1 MRAFFLAFL
10 LLRPSTA
17 AEPSAASDE
26 DLFWSEGAYLM
37 SVYQFEK
44 GLNPAFWLELLG
56 LWPPAE
62 AGGLDA
68 FGEPGDPA
76 WFVPRHA
83 VRRMS
88 PEELARGPGDGS
100 PPAYPWLVE
109 SGKTTGENPGFIA
122 RDAEGRRVFVK
133 FDPPG
138 RPGLASNGE
147 VLVSRLLHAAGYHV
161 PAVDHVWVDPS
172 SVFLSTRATTRDRYR
187 RRTPMT
193 RADLD
198 AAFARAARAPDGR
211 LSAAASLA
219 IPGKP
224 KGPFGYLG
232 RRRDDP
238 DDLVRHED
246 RRELRALQVLFAWVN
261 NTDARGGNT
270 HDAYLED
277 GGRGFLRHH
286 LLDFSA
292 SFGSGNSEPKAAFE
306 GHEYA
311 FDPGAVAGSWL
322 ALGLWTKPWERP
334 APDLYPEL
342 GPFPSGPFDPARWKP
357 SFANPAFERRT
368 PADGFWGAR
377 LVSSFTDADLDAVLS
392 TGHFPTPGSRAH
404 LREVLSRR
412 RDAIARRW
420 LCSREVSSLD
430 APRLEGG
437 RLILADLGERG
448 GCAEGAR
455 YRWQMAGAEDS
466 VTGKPERELP
476 SGFTGTVRVRV
487 LRAGERRWGRPL
499 KIEIAREDGRP
510 RVAGLGR

>member
-1 MRAFFLAFL
+1 MKALLLAFL
-10 LLRPSTA
+10 LCPAAA
-17 AEPSAASDE
+17 AEPAAASDE

-44 GLNPAFWLELLG
+44 GLNPAFWLERLG

-68 FGEPGDPA
+68 FGEPRDPA
-76 WFVPRHA
+76 WFVPRHGL
-83 VRRMS
+83 RRLS

-100 PPAYPWLVE
+100 PPAYPWTVE

-122 RDAEGRRVFVK
+122 RDAAGRRLFVK

-147 VLVSRLLHAAGYHV
+147 VVVSRLLHAAGYHA
-161 PAVDHVWVDPS
+161 PAVDHVWVDPAQVALS
-172 SVFLSTRATTRDRYR
+172 SGATTRDRYR
-187 RRTPMT
+187 RKRPMT

-198 AAFARAARAPDGR
+198 AAFAAAARAPDGR
-211 LSAAASLA
+211 LSAAVSRAV
-219 IPGKP
+219 PGKP

-238 DDLVRHED
+238 DDRVRHED

-270 HDAYLED
+270 LDAWLEED
-277 GGRGFLRHH
+277 GRGFLRHY

-292 SFGSGNSEPKAAFE
+292 SFGSGNSEPKAPFE

-311 FDPGAVAGSWL
+311 FDPGVVAASWVT
-322 ALGLWTKPWERP
+322 LGLWIKPWEP
-334 APDLYPEL
+334 APPDAYPEI
-342 GPFPSGPFDPARWKP
+342 GPFPSGPFEPARWKP

-377 LVSSFTDADLDAVLS
+377 LATAFTDADLDALLS
-392 TGHFPTPGSRAH
+392 AGVFPTPGARDYLRAI
-404 LREVLSRR
+404 LSRR
-412 RDAIARRW
+412 RDAVARRW
-420 LCSREVSSLD
+420 LCVPEVSPLD
-430 APRLEGG
+430 EPRLEGG
-437 RLILADLGERG
+437 RLALSDLGERG

-455 YRWQMAGAEDS
+455 YRWERPGAPRS
-466 VTGKPERELP
+466 VSTEPALELP
-476 SGFTGTVRVRV
+476 PGFSGTVRVRV
-487 LRAGERRWGRPL
+487 RRAGERRWGRAL
-499 KIEIAREDGRP
+499 ALDIELDGGRQ
-510 RVAGLGR
+510 RVAGLRR

>member
-1 MRAFFLAFL
+1 MLWAA
-10 LLRPSTA
+10 PAA
-17 AEPSAASDE
+17 AEPAAVSDE

-37 SVYQFEK
+37 SVYQLEK
-44 GLNPAFWLELLG
+44 GLNPAFWLKRLG

-68 FGEPGDPA
+68 FGEPRDPA
-76 WFVPRHA
+76 WFIPRHG
-83 VRRMS
+83 RRRLS
-88 PEELARGPGDGS
+88 SEALARGPGDGS
-100 PPAYPWLVE
+100 PPAYPWVVE

-122 RDAEGRRVFVK
+122 RDAEGRRLFVK
-133 FDPPG
+133 FDPPE

-147 VLVSRLLHAAGYHV
+147 VVVSRLLHAAGYHV

-172 SVFLSTRATTRDRYR
+172 SVSLSTRATTRDRYR
-187 RRTPMT
+187 RKAAMT

-211 LSAAASLA
+211 LSAAVSRA
-219 IPGKP
+219 IPGRP

-270 HDAYLED
+270 LDAYLEE
-277 GGRGFLRHH
+277 GGRGLLRHY

-292 SFGSGNSEPKAAFE
+292 SFGSGNSEPKASFE

-311 FDPGAVAGSWL
+311 FDPGVVARSWL
-322 ALGLWTKPWERP
+322 ALGLWVKPWERA
-334 APDLYPEL
+334 APDVYPEL
-342 GPFPSGPFDPARWKP
+342 GPFPSGPFEPARWKP

-377 LVSSFTDADLDAVLS
+377 LATSFTDADLDAVLS
-392 TGHFPTPGSRAH
+392 AGVFPTPGAREH
-404 LREVLSRR
+404 LHGVLARR
-412 RDAIARRW
+412 RDVIARRW
-420 LCSREVSSLD
+420 LCAREVSALD
-430 APRLEGG
+430 EPRLEGG
-437 RLILADLGERG
+437 RLVLADLGERG

-455 YRWQMAGAEDS
+455 YRWERTGAPDA
-466 VTGKPERELP
+466 VTSRPELDLP
-476 SGFTGTVRVRV
+476 AGFTGTMRVKV
-487 LRAGERRWGRPL
+487 LRAGERRWGREL
-499 KIEIAREDGRP
+499 EVRIELSNGSR
-510 RVAGLGR
+510 RVAGLRR